1 MSTSSRTV
9 VPRTPSRARPA
20 LPRPP
25 PNDRVHRDGVH
36 RDDVLRDD
44 DSRGAAL
51 LARRRV
57 AARDH
62 QSGAHFRRNA
72 NASSSSSSIVDD
84 DDARGLALGL
94 LARDDVLLR
103 GAPAALA
110 RRGRGARPRRA
121 PRVARPLPAGDRRR
135 QGAFYTL
142 VPIRPHSRG
151 ERRSL
156 RTFLGASL
164 RPPLAFSPRPRRLS
178 TPTDAFQLHPVD
190 KAAARRDAK
199 DALLDAIATVERGVT
214 ATEADKEAIDALA
227 VTLERLNPN
236 ARALSC
242 NLLNGEWELLY
253 TTSASIIG
261 ANKPW
266 PFRPLGPIYQTID
279 VPRLRAAN
287 RETFPF
293 FNAVDADL
301 TPTSAAAVD
310 VQFVK
315 FKLFGGLI
323 RVDAPAAAR
332 GALRCVLYHTGPHTT
347 PFAW

>member
-1 MSTSSRTV
+1 
-9 VPRTPSRARPA
+9 
-20 LPRPP
+20 L
-25 PNDRVHRDGVH
+25 
-36 RDDVLRDD
+36 
-44 DSRGAAL
+44 
-51 LARRRV
+51 
-57 AARDH
+57 
-62 QSGAHFRRNA
+62 
-72 NASSSSSSIVDD
+72 
-84 DDARGLALGL
+84 
-94 LARDDVLLR
+94 
-103 GAPAALA
+103 
-110 RRGRGARPRRA
+110 
-121 PRVARPLPAGDRRR
+121 
-135 QGAFYTL
+135 
-142 VPIRPHSRG
+142 
-151 ERRSL
+151 
-156 RTFLGASL
+156 LGASL